1 MVSTEAMIFG
11 LAVVRSF
18 VMIKSFLASVT
29 HADLQQSVQAF
40 APYHQKHTFHF
51 LANHIPQSSIVV

>member
-1 MVSTEAMIFG
+1 MIFG
-11 LAVVRSF
+11 LAVVGSF